1 VYSSLSVAKEPNAMD
16 FSISFGT
23 NAALGQ
29 IREELARRENGVT
42 SRPKELAKKED
53 TPGQV

>member
-1 VYSSLSVAKEPNAMD
+1 MD